1 MNSCMLYN
9 DDRRMIF
16 RDKKTGALLN
26 IRRDEYSNDR
36 LYFQEI
42 MGVVGGGAQASAA
55 SALRY
60 SQPFEYRN

>member
-1 MNSCMLYN
+1 
-9 DDRRMIF
+9 MIF

-42 MGVVGGGAQASAA
+42 IGVVGGGAQASAA
-55 SALRY
+55 SAASIRY
-60 SQPFEYRN
+60 SQPFEDMR

>member
-1 MNSCMLYN
+1 
-9 DDRRMIF
+9 MIF

-42 MGVVGGGAQASAA
+42 MGVVGGGAQAAA
-55 SALRY
+55 AAAIRY
-60 SQPFEYRN
+60 SKPFEDMR